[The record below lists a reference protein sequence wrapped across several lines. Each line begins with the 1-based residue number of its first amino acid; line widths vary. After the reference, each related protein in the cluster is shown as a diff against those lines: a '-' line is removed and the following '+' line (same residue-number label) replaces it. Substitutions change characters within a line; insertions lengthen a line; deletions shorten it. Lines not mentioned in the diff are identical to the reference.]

1 MNEGEPGNTII
12 QINVCGTLY
21 QCLKILIVSH
31 SNTLLAMLL
40 RHHDAKDSP
49 LFINRDPKMFRWIL
63 YWYITGI
70 LIDAETVKVPKP
82 IWDAEIDYFQLVSS
96 SLSSL
101 SRKRIYSLTHELS
114 GNAESHFKKLEGV
127 RQERRIKYGLLL
139 TYMMDKQPLDMG
151 DVTSYSFIMAEGSQK
166 PITFSELYDVN
177 VRIRP
182 SWLHIY
188 FEEFQ
193 EYCAEVGFRV
203 KETQFIS
210 ACTGGHGFPP
220 ATFVRLSTQHALI
233 TVEFKA
239 LL

>member
-1 MNEGEPGNTII
+1 
-12 QINVCGTLY
+12 
-21 QCLKILIVSH
+21 
-31 SNTLLAMLL
+31 MLL
-40 RHHDAKDSP
+40 RHHDVKDSP

-96 SLSSL
+96 SSSL
-101 SRKRIYSLTHELS
+101 SKKRIYSFTHELV
-114 GNAESHFKKLEGV
+114 GKAESHFAKLEGA

-139 TYMMDKQPLDMG
+139 TYMMDNQPLDTG
-151 DVTSYSFIMAEGSQK
+151 DVTSYSFIMAEGCQK
-166 PITFSELYDVN
+166 PIAFSELYDVN

-182 SWLHIY
+182 SWLNLY
-188 FEEFQ
+188 FEEFKA
-193 EYCAEVGFRV
+193 YCAEVGFEV
-203 KETQFIS
+203 KEKQFTS
-210 ACTGGHGFPP
+210 ACTGRHEFPP
-220 ATFVRLSTQHALI
+220 AKFVHLSTQHALI